1 MNLATLIPLAMKA
14 SIILLVFVLGLNVRP
29 QDAAY
34 LFRRPGKL
42 MRSLLSMNVVMPLFA
57 AGVVAAFELH
67 PAVEIALIALAVSP
81 IPPLLPRKS
90 LKAGGEASYTFGL
103 LVAAALLAIVFV
115 PVAVDLLGI
124 AFGRPAR
131 ISPAAIAQLVL
142 LTVIGPLAAGR
153 VVRWVAP
160 GFSERMAKPVSMGAT
175 ILLFA
180 SVLPVLFTAWP
191 AIVSLIG
198 NGTVVA
204 IAAFILVG
212 LAAGHLLGGPDPDDR
227 TVLAFCTA
235 FRHPGV
241 AIAIAGANFPG
252 QKLVSAAVL
261 LYLLVSAVVSFLIL
275 AWRRRQQARI
285 AGAAK
290 LRNRV
295 QGKMKT

>member
-1 MNLATLIPLAMKA
+1 MIMNLATLVPLALKT
-14 SIILLVFVLGLNVRP
+14 SIVLNVFALGLNARL
-29 QDAAY
+29 QDGAY

-57 AGVVAAFELH
+57 AGVVAAFDLH
-67 PAVEIALIALAVSP
+67 PAVEIALVALAVSP

-90 LKAGGEASYTFGL
+90 LKAGGGASYTFGL

-115 PVAVDLLGI
+115 PVAVDLLGR

-131 ISPAAIAQLVL
+131 MSPATVAQLVL
-142 LTVIGPLAAGR
+142 LTVIAPLAAGM
-153 VVRWVAP
+153 VVRRMAP
-160 GFSERMAKPVSMGAT
+160 GFSERIAKPVSLGAT
-175 ILLFA
+175 ILLLA
-180 SVLPVLFTAWP
+180 IALPVLFTAWP

-204 IAAFILVG
+204 IAAFILAG

-241 AIAIAGANFPG
+241 AIAIAGTNFPG
-252 QKLVSAAVL
+252 QKLVPAAVL
-261 LYLLVSAVVSFLIL
+261 LYLLVSTAVSFPIL
-275 AWRRRQQARI
+275 AWRRRQHARN

-290 LRNRV
+290 VRTE
-295 QGKMKT
+295 GGS

>member
-1 MNLATLIPLAMKA
+1 MNLATLVPLALKA
-14 SIILLVFVLGLNVRP
+14 SIVLIVFVLGLNVRP
-29 QDAAY
+29 RDAVY

-42 MRSLLSMNVVMPLFA
+42 LRSLLSMNVVMPLFA

-115 PVAVDLLGI
+115 PVAVDLLGR

-131 ISPAAIAQLVL
+131 MSPAAVAQLVL
-142 LTVIGPLAAGR
+142 LTVIAPLAAGMVAR
-153 VVRWVAP
+153 RAAP
-160 GFSERMAKPVSMGAT
+160 GFSGRMAKPVSLGAT
-175 ILLFA
+175 ILLFG

-204 IAAFILVG
+204 IAAFILGG

-241 AIAIAGANFPG
+241 AIAIANANFPG

-261 LYLLVSAVVSFLIL
+261 LYLLVGAVVSFPIL
-275 AWRRRQQARI
+275 AWRRRQHERN
-285 AGAAK
+285 AGAGNV
-290 LRNRV
+290 RNE
-295 QGKMKT
+295 GGS

>member
-1 MNLATLIPLAMKA
+1 MTLATLIPLAMKA
-14 SIILLVFVLGLNVRP
+14 SIVLLVFVLGLNVRP

-42 MRSLLSMNVVMPLFA
+42 MRFMLSMNVVMPLFA
-57 AGVVAAFELH
+57 AGVVAAFDLH
-67 PAVEIALIALAVSP
+67 PAVEIALITLAVSP

-90 LKAGGEASYTFGL
+90 LKAGGRASYTFGL

-115 PVAVDLLGI
+115 PVAVDLLGR

-131 ISPAAIAQLVL
+131 MSPAAVAQLVL
-142 LTVIGPLAAGR
+142 LSVIAPLAAGMVLR
-153 VVRWVAP
+153 QVAP
-160 GFSERMAKPVSMGAT
+160 RFSERMAKPVSLAAT

-180 SVLPVLFTAWP
+180 SVLPVLITAWP

-204 IAAFILVG
+204 IAAFILLG
-212 LAAGHLLGGPDPDDR
+212 LAVGHLLGGPDPDDR

-241 AIAIAGANFPG
+241 AIAIAGVNFPG

-261 LYLLVSAVVSFLIL
+261 LYLLVSAVVSFPIL
-275 AWRRRQQARI
+275 AWRRRQHARI
-285 AGAAK
+285 AGAV
-290 LRNRV
+290 RNQR
-295 QGKMKT
+295 GS